1 MKTILSLFF
10 VILSFG
16 LLAQG
21 VAINTDGS
29 NPDASAILD
38 VKSNSKGVLIPRMT
52 LSERSSIS
60 TPASGLLV
68 YQTNGTSGF
77 YFYDG
82 SGWVRLATGSE
93 VDQTVSLT
101 GGTGISVSG
110 TYPNFTIVNSSPSSG
125 GTLTSVTAGTGLSGG
140 TITSTGTISMPSVG
154 TAGTYGSATQVPVLT
169 TDAQGRVTGVT
180 NTTISGVA
188 PSAGSGN
195 YIQNGTS
202 QQTTAN
208 YNIDGNGT
216 LGGDINVNGGD
227 INGPGISGG
236 SNGLIKINSNTD
248 VRVVLDKDAN
258 GPSQSFD
265 VTNDGGSIAVF
276 SVNEAGNV
284 TAKGYVRMLES
295 GATPT
300 LYTTLQSGDLTTT
313 GPTFTLPTTTG
324 TSGQVIQTNG
334 SGVLSFGNLGVANG
348 GTGQTSN
355 LTQGGVIYGSSTTAM
370 SSTAAGTAGQVLMSN
385 CASAPTWQT
394 LTTTNIVYPVTTS
407 TVSDNSTTGAYT
419 TGSTT
424 YVQVPG
430 STLTTPTTTG
440 TYLIM
445 ATAEVGNYGGSI
457 QLWDGTSA
465 YGQCYYYPYTSGYN
479 SWSTQTIVTLSGTA
493 KTYIVRVADG
503 PATIYVRNVRITAI
517 RIQ

>member
-125 GTLTSVTAGTGLSGG
+125 GTLTSVTAGDGLSGG

-154 TAGTYGSATQVPVLT
+154 TAGTYGSSTQVPVLT

-180 NTTISGVA
+180 NTTI
-188 PSAGSGN
+188 
-195 YIQNGTS
+195 
-202 QQTTAN
+202 
-208 YNIDGNGT
+208 
-216 LGGDINVNGGD
+216 
-227 INGPGISGG
+227 
-236 SNGLIKINSNTD
+236 
-248 VRVVLDKDAN
+248 
-258 GPSQSFD
+258 
-265 VTNDGGSIAVF
+265 
-276 SVNEAGNV
+276 
-284 TAKGYVRMLES
+284 
-295 GATPT
+295 
-300 LYTTLQSGDLTTT
+300 
-313 GPTFTLPTTTG
+313 
-324 TSGQVIQTNG
+324 
-334 SGVLSFGNLGVANG
+334 NLGVSNG

-355 LTQGGVIYGSSTTAM
+355 LTQGGVIYGASTTAM
-370 SSTAAGTAGQVLMSN
+370 GSTAAGTAGQFLISNGTSSPSWSNLGQSVTSVYGSSSLSVLN
-385 CASAPTWQT
+385 TTTTFTTIPG
-394 LTTTNIVYPVTTS
+394 LTTTVTVPSNCIAYIYTDG
-407 TVSDNSTTGAYT
+407 TFNTNSTSGTGYSTLDFAIFIDGAYPT
-419 TGSTT
+419 NGGYTRLTADN
-424 YVQVPG
+424 PG
-430 STLTTPTTTG
+430 ANLTPTLTGFQWNLACFT
-440 TYLIM
+440 
-445 ATAEVGNYGGSI
+445 
-457 QLWDGTSA
+457 
-465 YGQCYYYPYTSGYN
+465 
-479 SWSTQTIVTLSGTA
+479 TLSAGSHTIDVRTVFVAGVSANVSSSNTA
-493 KTYIVRVADG
+493 ARQGSLHVLFIKK
-503 PATIYVRNVRITAI
+503 
-517 RIQ
+517 

>member
-1 MKTILSLFF
+1 MKTILSLLF

-169 TDAQGRVTGVT
+169 TDSQGRVTGVT

-248 VRVVLDKDAN
+248 VRVVLDADNN
-258 GPSQSFD
+258 GSQSFD
-265 VTNDGGSIAVF
+265 VAANGGSTAVF
-276 SVNEAGNV
+276 SVAESGNV
-284 TAKGYVRMLES
+284 T
-295 GATPT
+295 
-300 LYTTLQSGDLTTT
+300 TT
-313 GPTFTLPTTTG
+313 GYTKIPIVLSTATAATIMPASTCAFVSTGALTANRALTLPTLTSGTTDGRILYIRNAGTGSGWNLTAAAGNTLSFAGTWVNPMVPGEGLVFIATG
-324 TSGQVIQTNG
+324 TTWYM
-334 SGVLSFGNLGVANG
+334 VAG
-348 GTGQTSN
+348 
-355 LTQGGVIYGSSTTAM
+355 
-370 SSTAAGTAGQVLMSN
+370 
-385 CASAPTWQT
+385 W
-394 LTTTNIVYPVTTS
+394 
-407 TVSDNSTTGAYT
+407 
-419 TGSTT
+419 
-424 YVQVPG
+424 
-430 STLTTPTTTG
+430 
-440 TYLIM
+440 
-445 ATAEVGNYGGSI
+445 
-457 QLWDGTSA
+457 
-465 YGQCYYYPYTSGYN
+465 
-479 SWSTQTIVTLSGTA
+479 
-493 KTYIVRVADG
+493 
-503 PATIYVRNVRITAI
+503 
-517 RIQ
+517 

>member
-21 VAINTDGS
+21 VAVNTDGS

-38 VKSNSKGVLIPRMT
+38 VKSNSKGVLISRMT

-101 GGTGISVSG
+101 GGTGISVTG
-110 TYPNFTIVNSSPSSG
+110 TYPNFTVVNSSPSSG
-125 GTLTSVTAGTGLSGG
+125 GTLTSVSAGTGLSGG

-169 TDAQGRVTGVT
+169 TDDQGRVTGVT
-180 NTTISGVA
+180 NTTISGVN

-216 LGGDINVNGGD
+216 LGGDINVNGSD

-236 SNGLIKINSNTD
+236 SNGILRVNSNTD
-248 VRVVLDKDAN
+248 IRMVLDKDAN
-258 GPSQSFD
+258 GTQSFD
-265 VTNDGGSIAVF
+265 IAPDGGSTSVF
-276 SVNEAGNV
+276 SVTEAGNV
-284 TAKGYVRMLES
+284 TTNGYVRMLES

-300 LYTTLQSGDLTTT
+300 LYTTLQSGDLSSNLTL
-313 GPTFTLPTTTG
+313 TLPTSAG
-324 TSGQVIQTNG
+324 TSGQVLQTNG
-334 SGVLSFGNLGVANG
+334 SGNLSFYTLG
-348 GTGQTSN
+348 
-355 LTQGGVIYGSSTTAM
+355 GSVM
-370 SSTAAGTAGQVLMSN
+370 SFYSG
-385 CASAPTWQT
+385 T
-394 LTTTNIVYPVTTS
+394 LTSTS
-407 TVSDNSTTGAYT
+407 V
-419 TGSTT
+419 
-424 YVQVPG
+424 
-430 STLTTPTTTG
+430 
-440 TYLIM
+440 
-445 ATAEVGNYGGSI
+445 
-457 QLWDGTSA
+457 TSA
-465 YGQCYYYPYTSGYN
+465 YAGAQTIFYNMPGGAFAAEANTQVKMPKCQVTRMRIVFSANTLSSATTIALRKNGVATAISITQAATIATASESTGTIAFADGDLLSVRGVLGGTSG
-479 SWSTQTIVTLSGTA
+479 QTFGV
-493 KTYIVRVADG
+493 
-503 PATIYVRNVRITAI
+503 VRIEITYYLVP
-517 RIQ
+517 